1 MGILAIFLSFIF
13 ISNITIARLSAN
25 IEKKFLTNVNCLLI
39 AEQIYYNILQ
49 ILKKVSKLKVL
60 VTGGAGF
67 IGSGIANSLAR
78 NCGATEDCEV
88 LALDNLFLG
97 SITNIIK
104 GVRFVNGS
112 VLDYR
117 LILDLTKQC
126 DYVFHDAGLSS
137 SPMFLKNPR
146 QAFDVNV
153 MGFMNIMEASK
164 RNKVKKVIFAS
175 SSSLYN
181 GLPLPFKESYNIVP
195 RTFYESSFYC
205 REVIAK
211 TYYLENEVN
220 SIGLR
225 YFSVYGLNERHKR
238 KFANNISQFLWTMKE
253 GRSPIIYGDGLQT
266 RDFTFIDDV
275 VSANKLAM
283 RSKKEHGIYN
293 IGTGSSTSFMKLV
306 ELLNASLHTN
316 IKPTFVPTPIRN
328 YVKHT
333 KADTTLAKTELGYDA
348 RWTIGDGIKKITA
361 PDLDERLEME
371 LAQKLNELPSS

>member
-1 MGILAIFLSFIF
+1 M
-13 ISNITIARLSAN
+13 
-25 IEKKFLTNVNCLLI
+25 
-39 AEQIYYNILQ
+39 
-49 ILKKVSKLKVL
+49 SKLKVL

-67 IGSGIANSLAR
+67 IGSSIANSLAR
-78 NCGATEDCEV
+78 NYGATEDCEV
-88 LALDNLFLG
+88 FALDNLFLG
-97 SITNIIK
+97 SVSNIIK

-126 DYVFHDAGLSS
+126 DYVFHDGALSS

-211 TYYLENEVN
+211 TYFLENEVN

-225 YFSVYGLNERHKR
+225 YFSVYGPNERHKG

-253 GRSPIIYGDGLQT
+253 GRSPVIYGDGLQT
-266 RDFTFIDDV
+266 RDFTFIDDI

-283 RSKKEHGIYN
+283 SSKKEHGIYN

-316 IKPTFVPTPIRN
+316 IKPTFIPTPIRN

-333 KADTTLAKTELGYDA
+333 KADTTLAKTELGYNA
-348 RWTIGDGIKKITA
+348 RWTIEDGIKKITA
-361 PDLDERLEME
+361 LDQDERLEIK
-371 LAQKLNELPSS
+371 LAQKLNELPSN